1 MYVTSLVCAMCATSI
16 VSLLCLTAAPA
27 TADPALEGWS
37 AATRGMVP
45 QCDVVLANAHDRAAG
60 KFWLTRELSLWSR
73 AAVGDCTIVMLSTR
87 AKDQV
92 ECVGVVAVKSVRWP
106 PHPLTIAGSH
116 YRIRYNLHPLEKSRE
131 EGGQLRQLDEVVS
144 TAKSRLTTMWRG
156 SARKDAESFVR
167 KHPRQIRLALLAP
180 PLSLGHH
187 GS

>member
-45 QCDVVLANAHDRAAG
+45 QCDVVIANAHDRAAG
-60 KFWLTRELSLWSR
+60 KFWLTRELSLWSH

-106 PHPLTIAGSH
+106 PHPL
-116 YRIRYNLHPLEKSRE
+116 SR
-131 EGGQLRQLDEVVS
+131 S
-144 TAKSRLTTMWRG
+144 PALTTGFDTTCIPLRKAGRRAASCDSWMRWCPQQRAASQPCGGAQLARTRKVSCGSTHARFDWR
-156 SARKDAESFVR
+156 SWRR
-167 KHPRQIRLALLAP
+167 P
-180 PLSLGHH
+180 
-187 GS
+187 